1 MRIYTARACWN
12 DGWWTATVDEVD
24 GLVATAPLL
33 EQVPAAVIAGLANF
47 PEEPIDYP
55 EDALVL
61 VFPEVDADSPY
72 QVPPT

>member
-12 DGWWTATVDEVD
+12 GGCWTITVDEVD

-33 EQVPAAVIAGLANF
+33 EQVPTAVISCLANF

-55 EDALVL
+55 EDALVV
-61 VFPEVDADSPY
+61 VFPEVDAESLH
-72 QVPPT
+72 QVPPA